1 MSTLHEIKAAAA
13 TLTAEDRS
21 ELVSWLS
28 EAPDVWAIRREQL
41 RRKIQVGLDEIARG
55 EVAPLDMA
63 EIKHKARAR
72 WEAERR
78 G

>member
-13 TLTAEDRS
+13 TLPAEDRS
-21 ELVSWLS
+21 ELVAWLN
-28 EAPDVWAIRREQL
+28 EAPDVWKIRREQL
-41 RRKIQVGLDEIARG
+41 RREIQIGLDEIARG

-63 EIKHKARAR
+63 EIKRKARAR
-72 WEAERR
+72 WEAEQR